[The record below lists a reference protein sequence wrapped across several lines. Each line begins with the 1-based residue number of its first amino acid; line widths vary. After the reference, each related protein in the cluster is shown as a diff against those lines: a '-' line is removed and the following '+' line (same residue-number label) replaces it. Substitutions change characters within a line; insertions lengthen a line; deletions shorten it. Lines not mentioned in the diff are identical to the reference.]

1 MRKIILILTTTM
13 LLGACEERINP
24 ANSWDRCRSSGI
36 NEFICMF
43 HPIGDLVAEP
53 FRHMH

>member
-1 MRKIILILTTTM
+1 M

-24 ANSWDRCRSSGI
+24 VNSWERCRSSGI

-53 FRHMH
+53 LRHMQ